1 MLRAAALL
9 TWVCTVGTGVL
20 HPQAVAPRSL
30 DYLFLATVSDARAIW
45 VNPAGPATV
54 PTASVLGELVFDRAE
69 TENAR
74 LAQWTA
80 GLSSRGISFAY
91 QRDRILNDEANQA
104 FRVAAA
110 LPFRRGGV
118 GIAFTFYNSDETTR
132 GVDLGV
138 RYRALREVELGAVI
152 RHVGR
157 PVVRTVE
164 LPLTFALG
172 GGWYPIP
179 SVLEIA
185 GETSFAERSGVS
197 GYDVTYR
204 LGANVVARTSRVPV
218 GAFAAF
224 ELGGEGSDRWALGIQ
239 VGGLYR
245 GLLAVSGAGSASV
258 NRMSLTG
265 LAIRA
270 LTRR

>member
-1 MLRAAALL
+1 MLRTAALL
-9 TWVCTVGTGVL
+9 TLVSILGTGVL
-20 HPQAVAPRSL
+20 RPQAIPARSS
-30 DYLFLATVSDARAIW
+30 DYLFLATVSDARGIW

-54 PTASVLGELVFDRAE
+54 PTASVMGELVFDRQE
-69 TENAR
+69 TENLR

-80 GLSSRGISFAY
+80 GLSSRGISFGY
-91 QRDRILNDEANQA
+91 QRDRFLNEEATQA
-104 FRVAAA
+104 FRIGAA
-110 LPFRRGGV
+110 LPFRRGAVGV
-118 GIAFTFYNSDETTR
+118 AFTFYNSDGTDR
-132 GVDLGV
+132 GLDLGL

-152 RHVGR
+152 RHIGR

-164 LPLTFALG
+164 LPVTLGLG

-185 GETSFAERSGVS
+185 GETSIAERTGRS

-204 LGANVVARTSRVPV
+204 VGANAVARTRVPV

-224 ELGGEGSDRWALGIQ
+224 ELGGDGSLDRWALGMQ
-239 VGGLYR
+239 VGGPYR
-245 GLLAVSGAGSASV
+245 GVLTASGAGSATV
-258 NRMSLTG
+258 NRVSLTG